1 MQINEGASSEKN
13 LLFIMWCL
21 SRECAPV
28 ICIADVPTE
37 ADERKCCLTTAALEA
52 VCGGG
57 TSIQSALQLDGSTL
71 RR

>member
-1 MQINEGASSEKN
+1 
-13 LLFIMWCL
+13 MWCL

-37 ADERKCCLTTAALEA
+37 ADERKRRLTTAALKAVRGGGEGW

-57 TSIQSALQLDGSTL
+57 VFYSISTPAQRLDAPQVITV
-71 RR
+71 